1 MLTEQEKKLLEQSKN
16 LCSRCEWNQYD
27 NPCIRYGRRGLSGKC
42 PGFDPRDH
50 KSDFEDAAEFEARVA
65 LWVTHNGCPNFDP
78 PCAYT
83 QSKPYP
89 YMSWKETG
97 GECPHIPHKR
107 GYCNRWCKLM
117 TARLAVEQEMEEQ

>member
-1 MLTEQEKKLLEQSKN
+1 MLTDQEKAWLERRKCPC
-16 LCSRCEWNQYD
+16 LHCSNHGVACGYSLSEKATCEWLDLDVDEPDY
-27 NPCIRYGRRGLSGKC
+27 K
-42 PGFDPRDH
+42 
-50 KSDFEDAAEFEARVA
+50 DAAEFEARVA

-78 PCAYT
+78 PCAYMK
-83 QSKPYP
+83 SNPYP

-97 GECPHIPHKR
+97 GECPHIPHKK

>member
-42 PGFDPRDH
+42 PGFEPRDH

-65 LWVTHNGCPNFDP
+65 LWLVHNGRLFEE
-78 PCAYT
+78 PCSY
-83 QSKPYP
+83 QRKC
-89 YMSWKETG
+89 K
-97 GECPHIPHKR
+97 CPHIPHKK

-117 TARLAVEQEMEEQ
+117 TARLAVEQEMEEQQ

>member
-1 MLTEQEKKLLEQSKN
+1 MLTDQEKAWLERRKCPC
-16 LCSRCEWNQYD
+16 LHCSNHGVACGYSLSEKVTCEWLDLDVDEPDY
-27 NPCIRYGRRGLSGKC
+27 K
-42 PGFDPRDH
+42 
-50 KSDFEDAAEFEARVA
+50 DAAEFEARVA

-78 PCAYT
+78 PCAYMK
-83 QSKPYP
+83 SKPYP

-117 TARLAVEQEMEEQ
+117 TARLAVEQEMEKQQ

>member
-1 MLTEQEKKLLEQSKN
+1 MRKL
-16 LCSRCEWNQYD
+16 SRDRYGARRGKATCEWLDLDVDEPDY
-27 NPCIRYGRRGLSGKC
+27 K
-42 PGFDPRDH
+42 
-50 KSDFEDAAEFEARVA
+50 DAAEFEARVA

-78 PCAYT
+78 PCAYMK
-83 QSKPYP
+83 SNPYP

-97 GECPHIPHKR
+97 GECPHIPHKE

>member
-1 MLTEQEKKLLEQSKN
+1 MLTDQEKAWLERRKCPC
-16 LCSRCEWNQYD
+16 LHCSNHGVACGYSLSEKATCEWLD
-27 NPCIRYGRRGLSGKC
+27 L
-42 PGFDPRDH
+42 DVDE
-50 KSDFEDAAEFEARVA
+50 SDYKDAAEFEARVA

-78 PCAYT
+78 PCAYMK
-83 QSKPYP
+83 SNPYP